1 MINMERSSI
10 EKYYLSI
17 KSFQKMFDAGIINS
31 QDYQKAESFLA
42 EKYCIKKGNLY
53 RLNHLTIPR
62 SRVIYMIHEEEDQ
75 NNEKKHN
82 EVRHITQINKEN

>member
-1 MINMERSSI
+1 MERSNM
-10 EKYYLSI
+10 EMYYLSI
-17 KSFQKMFDAGIINS
+17 TPMKLMYDEGLITK

-62 SRVIYMIHEEEDQ
+62 NRVIYMIPEEEA
-75 NNEKKHN
+75 NSNEKNYN
-82 EVRHITQINKEN
+82 EVRRITQVSKKN